1 VVNSVVVGMVGTSFL
16 RCTSWDRL
24 EGPARCS
31 VAENPTPAMRA
42 HQGWTI
48 RLDDLAIPVA
58 SRAEPVCLP
67 SRAQLC
73 RRHLFLS
80 FSWLISRQCSPPAAP
95 P

>member
-48 RLDDLAIPVA
+48 WQFRWRPETSQSAFHREHSSVDAI
-58 SRAEPVCLP
+58 
-67 SRAQLC
+67 
-73 RRHLFLS
+73 
-80 FSWLISRQCSPPAAP
+80 FS
-95 P
+95 